1 MKKIFLAILFLVSF
15 SVVIAQFTPPS
26 SYTTYYRIR
35 KWNQS
40 ASPGADSLNKNSDDI
55 DKAIHDRQLGI
66 DTLKNITLP
75 TSYWSKVALDT
86 TQFVWKGDTAH
97 YFTKYNFDTSAV
109 PYKSDT
115 LHYFTTYNFDT
126 SAVPYKSDT
135 LHYYTTYNFDTL
147 KNFYRRDTIKY
158 YSVYNLDTASK
169 MTYAKDS
176 SHIAHTDTLTTEHIK
191 GVWNF
196 WNIVRFIGVVTF
208 DVSPV
213 FNSAVNFANGIT
225 TTTITASGTA
235 TFNGDVVNTG
245 KRFQGASS
253 NIDKYYRDTIIRAVC
268 TATGTTVSVAHGV
281 SNTSNIAMFTYQIK
295 DDSSGL
301 VLTPNAT
308 NGALIGAGLLYYPPF
323 IDATNINLR
332 ISATMVNLD
341 NNTDIIK
348 YYLRIT
354 DYNR

>member
-1 MKKIFLAILFLVSF
+1 MKKIFLAILFLISF

-26 SYTTYYRIR
+26 AYTTYYRFR
-35 KWNQS
+35 MWNQS
-40 ASPGADSLNKNSDDI
+40 ASPGADSLNKNSIDI

-115 LHYFTTYNFDT
+115 LHYFSTYNFDT

-176 SHIAHTDTLTTEHIK
+176 SHLAHTDTLTTEDIRGK
-191 GVWNF
+191 WNF
-196 WNIVRFIGVVTF
+196 WNIVRFIGIVTF

-213 FNSAVNFANGIT
+213 FNVAVNFANGINVTGNATVSGDLVLSGWTKNASSLNRDQYEKVKIVRVPLVAYPPYVAT
-225 TTTITASGTA
+225 TFTAAHGITNWRTVTGWTCLVQEDSLNQNIYPNVLSNDAGTA
-235 TFNGDVVNTG
+235 NVLYDN
-245 KRFQGASS
+245 ASVDS
-253 NIDKYYRDTIIRAVC
+253 INVRIR
-268 TATGTTVSVAHGV
+268 
-281 SNTSNIAMFTYQIK
+281 IK
-295 DDSSGL
+295 
-301 VLTPNAT
+301 PA
-308 NGALIGAGLLYYPPF
+308 A
-323 IDATNINLR
+323 
-332 ISATMVNLD
+332 VNLFND
-341 NNTDIIK
+341 TAK
-348 YYLRIT
+348 FRIT
-354 DYNR
+354 YSDYAR